1 MIWAT
6 IGGVTVGMA
15 AALWYLVRTWWPGL
29 KRLKSKPLD
38 HAANLIPFLFG
49 WAYGALGVL
58 SVAGLIGMA
67 FDWGLWAMNWLGDV
81 ALFLG
86 VGADA
91 GMSSRGQYL
100 PLTTTGSATVF
111 LITVVWAA
119 ISGSSAVRY
128 GTLSGA
134 GMGTSAVVAGLAAVH
149 LAQGAN
155 WLGDTVYGAIL

>member
-29 KRLKSKPLD
+29 KRLKSQPLE

-58 SVAGLIGMA
+58 SVAGLIGWA
-67 FDWGLWAMNWLGDV
+67 FDTVLWVMNWLGDV
-81 ALFLG
+81 ALILG
-86 VGADA
+86 VGAEA
-91 GMSSRGQYL
+91 GVGSRGEYL
-100 PLTTTGSATVF
+100 PLTTTGSVAVL
-111 LITVVWAA
+111 LITVVRFA
-119 ISGSSAVRY
+119 IGSRAMRY

-134 GMGTSAVVAGLAAVH
+134 GMGTSAGVAGLAAVP

-155 WLGDTVYGAIL
+155 WLGDTVYGALL

>member
-6 IGGVTVGMA
+6 IGGVTVGLA
-15 AALWYLVRTWWPGL
+15 VAIWYLVRTWWPGL
-29 KRLKSKPLD
+29 KRLKSQPLE

-81 ALFLG
+81 ALYLG

-91 GMSSRGQYL
+91 GISSRGQYL
-100 PLTTTGSATVF
+100 PLTTTGSALVLLLTIGVF
-111 LITVVWAA
+111 AA
-119 ISGSSAVRY
+119 GSRAVRL
-128 GTLSGA
+128 GTISGA
-134 GMGTSAVVAGLAAVH
+134 GMGTSAGVAGLAAVP

-155 WLGDTVYGAIL
+155 WLGETVYGALV